1 MSTTPLIE
9 CSDVVVDFGLT
20 RALDRVSLSIHPG
33 EIVGLVGTN
42 GAGKS
47 TLGRVFVGEI
57 PVGSYQG
64 SLRFKGQPARFRDS
78 REAHHAGV
86 VLIHQEGAAVEQL
99 SIGENVMLT
108 LEPQR
113 RGCIDWEALH
123 EQAADA
129 LRRLGL
135 VADTRAR
142 VAGSGGV
149 ALVGLV
155 EIARSIVRGS
165 SLFVFDESTSA
176 LGGDEITILLT
187 RMKELATHGAG
198 IVFISHRIDEVLSIC
213 DRIVVLRDGRVVLD
227 DLRSDQTHA
236 SVLQAMLGRIYGDSE
251 IRVEARNNRQTDSAS
266 ANGVGSSAL
275 KVRDW
280 RVPKSNICRLDVGP
294 MNVEVEKGEI
304 LGLFGPLGAGKTE
317 FLSSLYGLYGRTARG
332 ECWIDGKQAHPFS
345 GPGTAIRYGLALVSS
360 DKQKEGVI
368 PQLSV
373 QDNMMV
379 GYFRDDLSWSKMLL
393 RHQTAR
399 HLCERLISEL
409 GIQTTG
415 PDQTMSSL
423 SGGNQQKVLL
433 SRAMINSPRVLLL
446 DEPTRGIDVGAKRDV
461 YRWIK
466 SIVAQGAA
474 VLISSLEED
483 ELLRLADRILV
494 IRDGRQ
500 LALLKASDTDEHELL
515 TLATGVPK
523 D

>member
-1 MSTTPLIE
+1 
-9 CSDVVVDFGLT
+9 
-20 RALDRVSLSIHPG
+20 
-33 EIVGLVGTN
+33 
-42 GAGKS
+42 
-47 TLGRVFVGEI
+47 
-57 PVGSYQG
+57 
-64 SLRFKGQPARFRDS
+64 
-78 REAHHAGV
+78 
-86 VLIHQEGAAVEQL
+86 
-99 SIGENVMLT
+99 
-108 LEPQR
+108 
-113 RGCIDWEALH
+113 
-123 EQAADA
+123 
-129 LRRLGL
+129 
-135 VADTRAR
+135 
-142 VAGSGGV
+142 
-149 ALVGLV
+149 
-155 EIARSIVRGS
+155 
-165 SLFVFDESTSA
+165 
-176 LGGDEITILLT
+176 
-187 RMKELATHGAG
+187 
-198 IVFISHRIDEVLSIC
+198 
-213 DRIVVLRDGRVVLD
+213 
-227 DLRSDQTHA
+227 
-236 SVLQAMLGRIYGDSE
+236 MLGRIYRDSE

-379 GYFRDDLSWSKMLL
+379 GYFRDDLAWSKMLL